1 MVQINASFNPFRL
14 KLSDRK
20 PVTLQLDVGNDS
32 EESKIV
38 SVHITL
44 GKQLSF
50 EKGGYKTEELI
61 RLPKLAPGEKKRY
74 YYELHPKAAT
84 RTEEQSVHI
93 KVSEHYRDFN
103 YVKSEFTKKLGLKV
117 EA

>member
-1 MVQINASFNPFRL
+1 M
-14 KLSDRK
+14 KLSKRE
-20 PVTLQLDVGNDS
+20 PVTLQLEIGNDS
-32 EESKIV
+32 EETKII
-38 SVHITL
+38 SVHIAL

-74 YYELHPKAAT
+74 YYEVFPKAAT
-84 RTEEQSVHI
+84 RTEEQPVHI
-93 KVSEHYRDFN
+93 KVLEHYRDFN

-117 EA
+117 ED